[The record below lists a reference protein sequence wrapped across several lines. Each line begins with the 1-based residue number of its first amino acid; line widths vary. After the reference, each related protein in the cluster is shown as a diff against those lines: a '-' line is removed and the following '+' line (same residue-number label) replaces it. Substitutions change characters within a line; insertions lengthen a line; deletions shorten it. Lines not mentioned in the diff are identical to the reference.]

1 VPIRT
6 LVSMILTAL
15 KVSYEVL
22 ATPITYPVIHR
33 LKAGERADAF
43 DRHEDNPFSFAD
55 KSPLDAE

>member
-6 LVSMILTAL
+6 LVSMILTGYGL

-33 LKAGERADAF
+33 LKADQRADAF
-43 DRHEDNPFSFAD
+43 DYH

>member
-1 VPIRT
+1 
-6 LVSMILTAL
+6 MILTAL

-33 LKAGERADAF
+33 LKAGERTDAF